1 MKQKTNIHSL
11 TLEELKNLA
20 IKLGYPSYRGEQIFR
35 ELWFSARESF
45 ASMKQIQK
53 GFKEYLE
60 EYYSFEIFQSHNIL
74 KSSDGSVKFAFT
86 LFSGDVVESVYMPSA
101 SNEDEDEG
109 KTSRK
114 TLCISSQAGCGL
126 DCKFCATGTLG
137 LLANLK
143 PSEIA
148 GQVKICE
155 KEIGEK
161 ITNVVFMG
169 MGEPML
175 NYTNVEKSIKILS
188 DTNITKISRKK
199 ITVSTSGVT
208 PGIRKLSKL
217 KPAVKLAISLHATTN
232 GVRDKIMPIN
242 LKSNISELMNSAQN
256 YYKQTK
262 TAITYEYIPF
272 KELNDSDEDAKRLA
286 KISKRVPSRVNL
298 IPFNDI
304 SFTSPVGVA
313 EELKAVSDLELQ
325 EFANKIRS
333 FGGVVTIRSTFG
345 RDIAAACGQLALSE
359 NKE

>member
-11 TLEELKNLA
+11 TLQDLKNLA

-35 ELWFSARESF
+35 ELWISGCESF
-45 ASMKQIQK
+45 ATMKQIQQ
-53 GFKEYLE
+53 GFREYLE
-60 EYYSFEIFQSHNIL
+60 EYYSFDIFQSYKMQ
-74 KSSDGSVKFAFT
+74 KSSDGSVKFVFH
-86 LFSGDVVESVYMPSA
+86 LFSGNSVESVYMPWLTG
-101 SNEDEDEG
+101 EDD
-109 KTSRK
+109 KISRT

-188 DTNITKISRKK
+188 DEKITKISRKK

-217 KPAVKLAISLHATTN
+217 KPPVKLAISLHATTN

-242 LKSNISELMNSAQN
+242 QKSNISELMDSVEQ
-256 YYKQTK
+256 YYKTTK
-262 TAITYEYIPF
+262 MALTYEYIPF
-272 KELNDSDEDAKRLA
+272 KNLNDSDADAKRLA

-304 SFTSPVGVA
+304 SFTEPSGVA
-313 EELKAVSDLELQ
+313 ESLKAVSTEDLQ
-325 EFANKIRS
+325 EFANKVRS
-333 FGGVVTIRSTFG
+333 NGGVVTVRATFG
-345 RDIAAACGQLALSE
+345 SDIDAACGQLALSE
-359 NKE
+359 RENG